1 MPDRVLCWAPYSF
14 SPNSH
19 NNSDEVGDFFCPFD
33 RWVAWSSRTWTPVLI
48 KLPSGRSRIR
58 THVFCTPL
66 LPVLVSWWQVSL
78 EYYSFTSL
86 GEVIRDPERFWAGDP
101 FHQAKFLPRPIRI
114 FIMPPNRHTNTHS
127 IAHRFTQFQWEIH
140 TEWNEAACWR
150 ALTSCLP
157 LKKPVRNHEFTEE
170 IKVCVIDSLPAE
182 VAFFLD
188 CPPLSLFFINV
199 RIDFISSRIKEKI
212 KIPPSCSPW
221 GTTLS
226 TLIFETFFYADSNT
240 CLYLL
245 HFSCNGK
252 GLNYIY
258 CSALV
263 FFNLTMCHY
272 SLMRI
277 LPHSF

>member
-1 MPDRVLCWAPYSF
+1 MSFVLPFSLFWSPDGRSLWNITLSLHWVKWSGTLKGFEQEILFIRPNFCPDPFASLLCPQTGTQTHIPLLIV
-14 SPNSH
+14 SPNFNEKS
-19 NNSDEVGDFFCPFD
+19 
-33 RWVAWSSRTWTPVLI
+33 
-48 KLPSGRSRIR
+48 
-58 THVFCTPL
+58 
-66 LPVLVSWWQVSL
+66 
-78 EYYSFTSL
+78 
-86 GEVIRDPERFWAGDP
+86 
-101 FHQAKFLPRPIRI
+101 
-114 FIMPPNRHTNTHS
+114 
-127 IAHRFTQFQWEIH
+127 

>member
-1 MPDRVLCWAPYSF
+1 MAGLSGILLFHFIEWSDQGPWKVLSRRSF
-14 SPNSH
+14 SSSQISAPTPFASLL
-19 NNSDEVGDFFCPFD
+19 CPQ
-33 RWVAWSSRTWTPVLI
+33 TGT
-48 KLPSGRSRIR
+48 
-58 THVFCTPL
+58 
-66 LPVLVSWWQVSL
+66 Q
-78 EYYSFTSL
+78 
-86 GEVIRDPERFWAGDP
+86 
-101 FHQAKFLPRPIRI
+101 
-114 FIMPPNRHTNTHS
+114 THS
-127 IAHRFTQFQWEIH
+127 IAHCFTQFQWEIH

-170 IKVCVIDSLPAE
+170 IKVRVIDSLPAE

-199 RIDFISSRIKEKI
+199 RIDFILSRIKEKI

-226 TLIFETFFYADSNT
+226 TLIFETLFYADSNT

-263 FFNLTMCHY
+263 FFLT
-272 SLMRI
+272 
-277 LPHSF
+277 